1 MHPSLRHAPAD
12 LIAGTWQAPLGVA
25 LTSHNPARPSAIL
38 WSGTSSPL
46 HVDRAVDAAR
56 AALAEW
62 SRAPFEFRA
71 AILRTFASLASQ
83 HADDLTALIRD
94 EVGKP
99 TWDAKSE
106 AQLLASKVEITL
118 EQGPHAPLN
127 RVSGYELPLGG
138 TKLAR
143 CWFRP
148 HGVLAVLGPFNFPAH
163 LPNGHIIPALAMG
176 NTIVFKPSDKAPAT
190 GQLLAELL
198 HEALETHLAPKGVL
212 NLVQGGADVA
222 TRLVSH
228 PDLDGILFTGSW
240 PVGRKIM
247 EANLDRPGRILALE
261 MGGNNAAIILP
272 DADLRQA
279 VIECVRC
286 AFMSTGQRCTAT
298 RRVIIHESVAGKV
311 IPAIAK
317 AASALIV
324 GDPAAPHPVFMGP
337 LISEPARQAVLDA
350 QHALAHAGGEP
361 IVPCTPIDTPSGGW
375 FLSPGVMRV
384 DRFVCATNLGFVRSA
399 APASTDPATPGSVA
413 PSTLVSHPGADLEVF
428 GPFLRV
434 STAKDFDDALTQA
447 NATRFGLA
455 ASLFTRDEAAIE
467 RFRREARAGCININ
481 CGTAGAS
488 SKLPFGGLGLSGNHR
503 PAGAFS
509 LDYCAMPIAGLSE
522 QGNAAAIAEGMRF
535 DDHWLPA

>member
-1 MHPSLRHAPAD
+1 MHPSLRHVPAD
-12 LIAGTWQAPLGVA
+12 LIAGTWHVPLGVA
-25 LTSHNPARPSAIL
+25 MHSHNPACPSELI

-46 HVDRAVDAAR
+46 HVDRAVEAAR
-56 AALAEW
+56 AAFAEW
-62 SRAPFEFRA
+62 SRTPFEVRA
-71 AILRTFASLASQ
+71 SILRTFATLCTQ
-83 HADDLTALIRD
+83 RVNDLTALIRD

-118 EQGPHAPLN
+118 EQGPHAPLQ
-127 RVSGYELPLGG
+127 RVSGYELSLGG
-138 TKLAR
+138 AKQAR

-148 HGVLAVLGPFNFPAH
+148 HGVMAVLGPFNFPAH
-163 LPNGHIIPALAMG
+163 LPNGHIVPALAMG

-198 HEALETHLAPKGVL
+198 HEALETHHAPKGVL
-212 NLVQGGADVA
+212 NLIQGGADVA
-222 TRLVSH
+222 SRLASH
-228 PDLDGILFTGSW
+228 ADLEGILFTGSW
-240 PVGRKIM
+240 PVGRRIM

-311 IPAIAK
+311 FPAIAK
-317 AASALIV
+317 AASSLIV

-337 LISEPARQAVLDA
+337 LISEAARQSVLDA
-350 QHALAHAGGEP
+350 QNALAQAGGEVL
-361 IVPCTPIDTPSGGW
+361 VPCTPIDTPGKGW

-384 DRFVCATNLGFVRSA
+384 ERFECGT
-399 APASTDPATPGSVA
+399 
-413 PSTLVSHPGADLEVF
+413 DLEVF
-428 GPFLRV
+428 GPFLRL
-434 STAKDFDDALTQA
+434 STAANFDDALAQA
-447 NATRFGLA
+447 NSTRFGLA
-455 ASLFTRDEAAIE
+455 ASLFTRDPAAID

-488 SKLPFGGLGLSGNHR
+488 SKLPFGGLGQSGNHR

-509 LDYCAMPIAGLSE
+509 LDYCAMPIAGMEE
-522 QGNAAAIAEGMRF
+522 QGPAAAIAEGMRF
-535 DDHWLPA
+535 EDDWLRSTL

>member
-1 MHPSLRHAPAD
+1 MHASLRHPPAD
-12 LIAGTWQAPLGVA
+12 LIAGTWQAPLGIA
-25 LTSHNPARPSAIL
+25 MQSHNPARPSELI

-46 HVDRAVDAAR
+46 HVDRAVEAAR
-56 AALAEW
+56 AAFTEW
-62 SRAPFEFRA
+62 SRTSFEFRA
-71 AILRTFASLASQ
+71 AILRTFANLATQRVS
-83 HADDLTALIRD
+83 DLTALIRD

-99 TWDAKSE
+99 TWDAQSE

-118 EQGPHAPLN
+118 EEGPHAPLN
-127 RVSGYELPLGG
+127 RVGGYELSLGG
-138 TKLAR
+138 TKHAR

-148 HGVLAVLGPFNFPAH
+148 HGVLAVVGPFNFPAH
-163 LPNGHIIPALAMG
+163 LPTGHIIPALAMG
-176 NTIVFKPSDKAPAT
+176 NTIVFKPSEKSPAT

-198 HEALETHLAPKGVL
+198 HEALEAHHAPKGVL

-228 PDLDGILFTGSW
+228 TGLDGILFTGSW
-240 PVGRKIM
+240 AVGRKIM

-286 AFMSTGQRCTAT
+286 AFISAGQRCTAT
-298 RRVIIHESVAGKV
+298 RRVIVHESVASKV

-317 AASALIV
+317 AAGALTV
-324 GDPAAPHPVFMGP
+324 GDPASLHPVFMGP
-337 LISEPARQAVLDA
+337 LISQAARQCVLDA
-350 QHALAHAGGEP
+350 QREFALAQGE
-361 IVPCTPIDTPSGGW
+361 IVVPCAAITNPAGGW

-384 DRFVCATNLGFVRSA
+384 ERFTFIPEDSGA
-399 APASTDPATPGSVA
+399 AP
-413 PSTLVSHPGADLEVF
+413 VSSPGADVEVF

-434 STAKDFDDALTQA
+434 SVARDFEDALVQS
-447 NATRFGLA
+447 NATRYGLA
-455 ASLFTRDEAAIE
+455 ASLFTHDGAAID
-467 RFRREARAGCININ
+467 RFRHEARAGCININ

-509 LDYCAMPIAGLSE
+509 LDYTVMPIAGMDE
-522 QGNAAAIAEGMRF
+522 RGPTATIAEGMRF
-535 DDHWLPA
+535 DDGWLR